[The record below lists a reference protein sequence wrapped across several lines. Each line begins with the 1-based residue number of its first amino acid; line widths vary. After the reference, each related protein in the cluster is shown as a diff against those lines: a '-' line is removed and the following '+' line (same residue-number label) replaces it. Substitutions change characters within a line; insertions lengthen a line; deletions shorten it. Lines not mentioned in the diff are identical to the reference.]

1 MNKMNM
7 IILTVAIAFAVGIIA
22 AKFWIPA
29 LRRLK
34 AGGSIREEGPKW
46 HMSKQGTPIMG
57 GLIFITALIIA
68 LVVMYF
74 VSEKG
79 GQVHGSMLLVL
90 TVLSLI
96 NGVIGFIDDYVK
108 VKKHR
113 NLGLTAIQKLALQI
127 AASVCFLLL
136 LRNMGYISSGL
147 YIPFVK
153 VWISLPWFVYM
164 IIGAFIIVGCV
175 NAVNLTDGVDG
186 LATGVTMPVC
196 VFFIAAGISRDN
208 LSVAM
213 FAAALLGGLGAFLVF
228 NFNPAKIFMG
238 DTGSL
243 FLGGAVAAMAF
254 ALDMPVILIPVGIV
268 YICEALSVIMQVG
281 YFKLTHGKRIF
292 KMSPLH
298 HHFEMC
304 GWNEKKVFAVFTAVC
319 ALGCIVGYLGI

>member
-1 MNKMNM
+1 MKT
-7 IILTVAIAFAVGIIA
+7 IFLTIAIAFIAGIIA

-29 LRRLK
+29 LRKLK

-46 HMSKQGTPIMG
+46 HMTKQGTPIMG

-68 LVVMYF
+68 LVVIYF
-74 VSEKG
+74 VSAKSSEI
-79 GQVHGSMLLVL
+79 HGTMLIVL

-113 NLGLTAIQKLALQI
+113 NLGLTAIQKLVLQI

-147 YIPFVK
+147 YIPYAK
-153 VWISLPWFVYM
+153 VWISLPWIAYM

-175 NAVNLTDGVDG
+175 NSVNLTDGIDG

-196 VFFIAAGISRDN
+196 VFFIAAAISREN
-208 LSVAM
+208 MSVAV

-268 YICEALSVIMQVG
+268 YICEALSVILQVS
-281 YFKLTHGKRIF
+281 YFKLTGGKRIF

-298 HHFEMC
+298 HHFELC
-304 GWNEKKVFAVFTAVC
+304 GWKEKKVFAVFTIVC

>member
-1 MNKMNM
+1 MNM
-7 IILTVAIAFAVGIIA
+7 IILTVAIAFVAGIIA

-57 GLIFITALIIA
+57 GLIFITALIVA
-68 LVVMYF
+68 LVAVYF
-74 VSEKG
+74 VSAIG
-79 GQVHGSMLLVL
+79 GEIHGSMLLVL

-196 VFFIAAGISRDN
+196 VFFIAAAISGEN

-268 YICEALSVIMQVG
+268 YICEALSVIMQVS

-304 GWNEKKVFAVFTAVC
+304 GWKEKKVFAVFTIVC